1 MVDQLKGEI
10 VAPNDKFKLVYII
23 FYWLGIGTLLPWNMF
38 ITVCIL
44 YLINPWVIFFQV
56 WSVNWL
62 NILKYLILKFQYLLV
77 KLLLLQ
83 PQLNTT
89 DISLYQTKIIPFHY
103 PRRIQIFGHY
113 QWCLIDITITLTSS
127 VNQK

>member
-44 YLINPWVIFFQV
+44 SLVIHELFSFKFDPLIGSISRVFNFVI
-56 WSVNWL
+56 SRL
-62 NILKYLILKFQYLLV
+62 AGK
-77 KLLLLQ
+77 
-83 PQLNTT
+83 
-89 DISLYQTKIIPFHY
+89 
-103 PRRIQIFGHY
+103 
-113 QWCLIDITITLTSS
+113 ITLVAAPTQH
-127 VNQK
+127 N